1 MGIKAMALD
10 KNKFGPLILI
20 TGELT
25 HSFLCCIMRGLLKLI
40 SLIDIVNWYKNTN
53 DYFVNLLLIYLYYKP
68 SVIL

>member
-1 MGIKAMALD
+1 VTKKWRVSVFRWEKGIVKMGIKAMALD

-40 SLIDIVNWYKNTN
+40 SLIDIVN
-53 DYFVNLLLIYLYYKP
+53 
-68 SVIL
+68 